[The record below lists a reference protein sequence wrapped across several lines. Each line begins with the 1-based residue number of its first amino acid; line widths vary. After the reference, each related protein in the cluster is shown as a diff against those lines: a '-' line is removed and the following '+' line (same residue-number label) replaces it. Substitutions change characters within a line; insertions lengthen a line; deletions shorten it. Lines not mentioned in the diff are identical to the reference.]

1 MLLKLSS
8 FRSKKLNVLC
18 FSASI
23 PSRETARLLALTREG
38 IQYSRVKMFPAVCL
52 KVQVMLYFH
61 IAALIKAIVHVRC
74 LKFLRLVSDFEA
86 FYKGA
91 LPAEESLVER

>member
-8 FRSKKLNVLC
+8 FRSPQFFFF

-38 IQYSRVKMFPAVCL
+38 IQYSRVKMFLAVCL

-61 IAALIKAIVHVRC
+61 IAA
-74 LKFLRLVSDFEA
+74 FN
-86 FYKGA
+86 
-91 LPAEESLVER
+91 

>member
-8 FRSKKLNVLC
+8 FRSKKLNVLF

-38 IQYSRVKMFPAVCL
+38 IQYSRVKMFLAVCL
-52 KVQVMLYFH
+52 KVQVMLLLSHSCF
-61 IAALIKAIVHVRC
+61 
-74 LKFLRLVSDFEA
+74 
-86 FYKGA
+86 
-91 LPAEESLVER
+91 

>member
-8 FRSKKLNVLC
+8 FRSKKLNVLF

-23 PSRETARLLALTREG
+23 LSRETARLLALTRGG
-38 IQYSRVKMFPAVCL
+38 IQYSRVKMFLAVCL

-61 IAALIKAIVHVRC
+61 IAA
-74 LKFLRLVSDFEA
+74 FN
-86 FYKGA
+86 
-91 LPAEESLVER
+91 

>member
-8 FRSKKLNVLC
+8 FRSKKLNVLF

-38 IQYSRVKMFPAVCL
+38 IQYSCVKMFLAVCL
-52 KVQVMLYFH
+52 KVQIMLYFH
-61 IAALIKAIVHVRC
+61 IAA
-74 LKFLRLVSDFEA
+74 FN
-86 FYKGA
+86 
-91 LPAEESLVER
+91 